1 MRKLAPLVLVAV
13 LSACARPSDG
23 PTAGGFYN
31 ATAPQSNE
39 RIPVV
44 RLSEAPMGPVAATP
58 LAYAATDPGLS
69 LMRSSGF
76 ADTRLRRGD
85 VIEVTILD
93 TGEEGLFSSTQSK
106 TLNLG
111 RFTVDSTGNVTLP
124 FVGKQRVVDSST
136 EALQTRIV
144 TGLKGSAVNPQAVV
158 TVVDRPSSGITVNG
172 DVRAAGR
179 FPLTARKER
188 VLDAVALAGGASS
201 APGSAT
207 VTLMRGK
214 QRATVPLQR
223 VIDDNK
229 QNVYLLP
236 DDQIYVDKDSPTFTA
251 FGAFKSVGEFE
262 FEPGRLTLAQALGR
276 AGGLLDDRADA
287 RNFYVLRSQPVFTQ
301 VAPQCQDPRAGCGE
315 HQAGDLSRRSEGRF
329 QSGADAAVPDDGW
342 RYHLRQQRQPGGLC
356 QALQRV
362 PEKRADGRSTDPGVE
377 RQLSIDNR
385 TFCGAAQQTQGG
397 SCKANYDNRTCLT
410 PFLYGDGR
418 IQEYDDAVAI
428 CDDRS
433 GGGSVAS
440 RLSAYGI

>member
-13 LSACARPSDG
+13 LTACARPSDG

-44 RLSEAPMGPVAATP
+44 RLSEAPMGPVAVTP

-236 DDQIYVDKDSPTFTA
+236 DDQIYIDKDSPTFTA

-287 RNFYVLRSQPVFTQ
+287 RNFYVLRNQPVYTQ
-301 VAPQCQDPRAGCGE
+301 VAAANAKNPVPAVVSTKPVIYRVNLKDVSNLALMQ
-315 HQAGDLSRRSEGRF
+315 RF
-329 QSGADAAVPDDGW
+329 QMMDGDIIYASNASLVDFAKLFNVYQKSVPTAAAPIPGSSG
-342 RYHLRQQRQPGGLC
+342 
-356 QALQRV
+356 
-362 PEKRADGRSTDPGVE
+362 
-377 RQLSIDNR
+377 N
-385 TFCGAAQQTQGG
+385 
-397 SCKANYDNRTCLT
+397 
-410 PFLYGDGR
+410 
-418 IQEYDDAVAI
+418 
-428 CDDRS
+428 
-433 GGGSVAS
+433 
-440 RLSAYGI
+440 

>member
-44 RLSEAPMGPVAATP
+44 RLSEAPMGPATVTP

-172 DVRAAGR
+172 DVRSAGR

-287 RNFYVLRSQPVFTQ
+287 RNFYVLRNQPVYTQ
-301 VAPQCQDPRAGCGE
+301 VAAANAKNAVPAVVSTKPVIYRVNLKDVSNLALMQ
-315 HQAGDLSRRSEGRF
+315 RF
-329 QSGADAAVPDDGW
+329 QMMDGDIIYASNASLVDFAKLFNVYQKSVPTAAAPIPGSSG
-342 RYHLRQQRQPGGLC
+342 
-356 QALQRV
+356 
-362 PEKRADGRSTDPGVE
+362 
-377 RQLSIDNR
+377 N
-385 TFCGAAQQTQGG
+385 
-397 SCKANYDNRTCLT
+397 
-410 PFLYGDGR
+410 
-418 IQEYDDAVAI
+418 
-428 CDDRS
+428 
-433 GGGSVAS
+433 
-440 RLSAYGI
+440 

>member
-44 RLSEAPMGPVAATP
+44 RLSEAPMGAVAVTP

-69 LMRSSGF
+69 LMRSGGF
-76 ADTRLRRGD
+76 ADTKLRRGD

-93 TGEEGLFSSTQSK
+93 PGEDGLFSSTQSK

-124 FVGKQRVVDSST
+124 FIGKQRVVDSSP

-158 TVVDRPSSGITVNG
+158 TVVDRPSSGFTVNG
-172 DVRAAGR
+172 DVRSAGR
-179 FPLTARKER
+179 FPLSARKER

-223 VIDDNK
+223 VIDDSK

-262 FEPGRLTLAQALGR
+262 FEPGKLTLAQALGR

-287 RNFYVLRSQPVFTQ
+287 SNFYVLRNQPVYTQ
-301 VAPQCQDPRAGCGE
+301 VAAANGKNAAPPVVRTKPVIYRVNLKDVSNLALMQ
-315 HQAGDLSRRSEGRF
+315 RF
-329 QSGADAAVPDDGW
+329 QMMDGDIIYASNASLVDFAKLFNVYQKSVPTAAAPIPGSSG
-342 RYHLRQQRQPGGLC
+342 
-356 QALQRV
+356 
-362 PEKRADGRSTDPGVE
+362 
-377 RQLSIDNR
+377 N
-385 TFCGAAQQTQGG
+385 
-397 SCKANYDNRTCLT
+397 
-410 PFLYGDGR
+410 
-418 IQEYDDAVAI
+418 
-428 CDDRS
+428 
-433 GGGSVAS
+433 
-440 RLSAYGI
+440 

>member
-23 PTAGGFYN
+23 PAAGGFYN

-44 RLSEAPMGPVAATP
+44 RLSEAPMGPVAVTP

-69 LMRSSGF
+69 LMRSGGF
-76 ADTRLRRGD
+76 ADTKLRRGD

-93 TGEEGLFSSTQSK
+93 PGEDGLFSSTQSK

-124 FVGKQRVVDSST
+124 FIGKQRVVDSSP

-158 TVVDRPSSGITVNG
+158 TVVDRPSSGFTVNG
-172 DVRAAGR
+172 DVRSAGR
-179 FPLTARKER
+179 FPLSARKER

-223 VIDDNK
+223 VIDDSK

-262 FEPGRLTLAQALGR
+262 FEPGKLTLAQALGR

-287 RNFYVLRSQPVFTQ
+287 SNFYVLRNQPVYTQ
-301 VAPQCQDPRAGCGE
+301 VAAANGKNAAPPVVRTKPVIYRVNLKDVSNLALMQ
-315 HQAGDLSRRSEGRF
+315 RF
-329 QSGADAAVPDDGW
+329 QMMDGDIIYASNASLVDFAKLFNVYQKSVPTAAAPIPGSSG
-342 RYHLRQQRQPGGLC
+342 
-356 QALQRV
+356 
-362 PEKRADGRSTDPGVE
+362 
-377 RQLSIDNR
+377 N
-385 TFCGAAQQTQGG
+385 
-397 SCKANYDNRTCLT
+397 
-410 PFLYGDGR
+410 
-418 IQEYDDAVAI
+418 
-428 CDDRS
+428 
-433 GGGSVAS
+433 
-440 RLSAYGI
+440 

>member
-31 ATAPQSNE
+31 ATAPQTNE

-44 RLSEAPMGPVAATP
+44 RLSEAPMGPVTVTP

-236 DDQIYVDKDSPTFTA
+236 DDQIYIDKDSPTFTA

-287 RNFYVLRSQPVFTQ
+287 RNFYVLRNQPVYTQ
-301 VAPQCQDPRAGCGE
+301 VAAANAKTPVPAVASTKPVIYRV
-315 HQAGDLSRRSEGRF
+315 DLKDVSNLALMQRF
-329 QSGADAAVPDDGW
+329 QMMDGDIIYASNASLVDFAKLFNVYQKSVPTAAAPIPGSSG
-342 RYHLRQQRQPGGLC
+342 
-356 QALQRV
+356 
-362 PEKRADGRSTDPGVE
+362 
-377 RQLSIDNR
+377 N
-385 TFCGAAQQTQGG
+385 
-397 SCKANYDNRTCLT
+397 
-410 PFLYGDGR
+410 
-418 IQEYDDAVAI
+418 
-428 CDDRS
+428 
-433 GGGSVAS
+433 
-440 RLSAYGI
+440 

>member
-23 PTAGGFYN
+23 PTAGSFYN
-31 ATAPQSNE
+31 ATSPNGNE

-44 RLSEAPMGPVAATP
+44 RLSEAPMDPVTSAP
-58 LAYAATDPGLS
+58 LAYAATDTGLS
-69 LMRSSGF
+69 AMRSSGF

-93 TGEEGLFSSTQSK
+93 PGEDGLFSSTQSK
-106 TLNLG
+106 TLDLG

-124 FVGKQRVVDSST
+124 FIGKQRVVDSST

-158 TVVDRPSSGITVNG
+158 TVVDRPSSGFTVNG

-201 APGSAT
+201 DPGSAT

-223 VIDDNK
+223 VIDDSK

-236 DDQIYVDKDSPTFTA
+236 DDQVYVDKDAPTFTA

-262 FEPGRLTLAQALGR
+262 FQPGKLTLAQALGR

-287 RNFYVLRSQPVFTQ
+287 SNFYVLRNQPVYTQ
-301 VAPQCQDPRAGCGE
+301 FAAANAKTAAPVVVSSKPAIYRVNMKDVSNLALMQ
-315 HQAGDLSRRSEGRF
+315 RF
-329 QSGADAAVPDDGW
+329 QMMDGDIIYASNAGLVDFAKFFNVYQKSVPTAAAPIPGSSG
-342 RYHLRQQRQPGGLC
+342 
-356 QALQRV
+356 
-362 PEKRADGRSTDPGVE
+362 
-377 RQLSIDNR
+377 N
-385 TFCGAAQQTQGG
+385 
-397 SCKANYDNRTCLT
+397 
-410 PFLYGDGR
+410 
-418 IQEYDDAVAI
+418 
-428 CDDRS
+428 
-433 GGGSVAS
+433 
-440 RLSAYGI
+440 

>member
-236 DDQIYVDKDSPTFTA
+236 DDQIYIDKDSPTFTA

-287 RNFYVLRSQPVFTQ
+287 RNFYVLRNQPVYTQ
-301 VAPQCQDPRAGCGE
+301 VAAVNAKNAALAVVSTKPVIYRVNLKDVSNLALMQ
-315 HQAGDLSRRSEGRF
+315 RF
-329 QSGADAAVPDDGW
+329 QMMDGDIIYASNASLVDFAKLFNVYQKSVPTAAAPIPGSSG
-342 RYHLRQQRQPGGLC
+342 
-356 QALQRV
+356 
-362 PEKRADGRSTDPGVE
+362 
-377 RQLSIDNR
+377 N
-385 TFCGAAQQTQGG
+385 
-397 SCKANYDNRTCLT
+397 
-410 PFLYGDGR
+410 
-418 IQEYDDAVAI
+418 
-428 CDDRS
+428 
-433 GGGSVAS
+433 
-440 RLSAYGI
+440 

>member
-44 RLSEAPMGPVAATP
+44 RLSEAPMGPVAVTP

-69 LMRSSGF
+69 LMRSGGF
-76 ADTRLRRGD
+76 ADTKLRRGD

-93 TGEEGLFSSTQSK
+93 PGEDGLFSSTQSK

-124 FVGKQRVVDSST
+124 FIGKQRVVDSSP

-158 TVVDRPSSGITVNG
+158 TVVDRPSSGFTVNG
-172 DVRAAGR
+172 DVRSAGR
-179 FPLTARKER
+179 FPLSARKER

-223 VIDDNK
+223 VIDDSK

-262 FEPGRLTLAQALGR
+262 FEPGKLTLAQALGR

-287 RNFYVLRSQPVFTQ
+287 SNFYVLRNQPVYTQ
-301 VAPQCQDPRAGCGE
+301 VAAANGKNAAPAVVRTKPVIYRVNLKDVSNLALMQ
-315 HQAGDLSRRSEGRF
+315 RF
-329 QSGADAAVPDDGW
+329 QMMDGDIIYASNASLVDFAKLFNVYQKSVPTAAAPIPGSSG
-342 RYHLRQQRQPGGLC
+342 
-356 QALQRV
+356 
-362 PEKRADGRSTDPGVE
+362 
-377 RQLSIDNR
+377 N
-385 TFCGAAQQTQGG
+385 
-397 SCKANYDNRTCLT
+397 
-410 PFLYGDGR
+410 
-418 IQEYDDAVAI
+418 
-428 CDDRS
+428 
-433 GGGSVAS
+433 
-440 RLSAYGI
+440 

>member
-44 RLSEAPMGPVAATP
+44 RLSEAPMGPVAVTP

-69 LMRSSGF
+69 LMRSGGF
-76 ADTRLRRGD
+76 ADTKLRRGD

-93 TGEEGLFSSTQSK
+93 PGEDGLFSSTQSK

-124 FVGKQRVVDSST
+124 FIGKQRVVDSSP

-158 TVVDRPSSGITVNG
+158 TVVDRPSSGFTVNG
-172 DVRAAGR
+172 DVRSAGR
-179 FPLTARKER
+179 FPLSARKER

-223 VIDDNK
+223 VIDDSK

-262 FEPGRLTLAQALGR
+262 FEPGKLTLAQALGR

-287 RNFYVLRSQPVFTQ
+287 SNFYVLRNQPVYTQ
-301 VAPQCQDPRAGCGE
+301 VAAANGKNAAPPVVRTKPVIYRVNLKDVSNLALMQ
-315 HQAGDLSRRSEGRF
+315 RF
-329 QSGADAAVPDDGW
+329 QMMDGDIIYASNASLVDFAKLFNVYQKSVPTAAAPIPGSSG
-342 RYHLRQQRQPGGLC
+342 
-356 QALQRV
+356 
-362 PEKRADGRSTDPGVE
+362 
-377 RQLSIDNR
+377 N
-385 TFCGAAQQTQGG
+385 
-397 SCKANYDNRTCLT
+397 
-410 PFLYGDGR
+410 
-418 IQEYDDAVAI
+418 
-428 CDDRS
+428 
-433 GGGSVAS
+433 
-440 RLSAYGI
+440 

>member
-44 RLSEAPMGPVAATP
+44 RLSEAPMGPATVTP

-69 LMRSSGF
+69 FMRSSGF

-172 DVRAAGR
+172 DVRSAGR

-236 DDQIYVDKDSPTFTA
+236 DDQIYIDKDSPTFTA

-287 RNFYVLRSQPVFTQ
+287 RNFYVLRNQPVYTQ
-301 VAPQCQDPRAGCGE
+301 VAAANAKTPVPAAVSTKPVIYRV
-315 HQAGDLSRRSEGRF
+315 DLKDVSNLALMQRF
-329 QSGADAAVPDDGW
+329 QMMDGDIIYASNASLVDFAKLFNVYQKSVPTAAAPIPGSSG
-342 RYHLRQQRQPGGLC
+342 
-356 QALQRV
+356 
-362 PEKRADGRSTDPGVE
+362 
-377 RQLSIDNR
+377 N
-385 TFCGAAQQTQGG
+385 
-397 SCKANYDNRTCLT
+397 
-410 PFLYGDGR
+410 
-418 IQEYDDAVAI
+418 
-428 CDDRS
+428 
-433 GGGSVAS
+433 
-440 RLSAYGI
+440 

>member
-44 RLSEAPMGPVAATP
+44 RLSEAPMGPVAVTP

-69 LMRSSGF
+69 LMRSGGF
-76 ADTRLRRGD
+76 ADTKLRRGD

-93 TGEEGLFSSTQSK
+93 PGEDGLFSSTQSK

-124 FVGKQRVVDSST
+124 FIGKQRVVDSSP

-158 TVVDRPSSGITVNG
+158 TVVDRPSSGFTVNG
-172 DVRAAGR
+172 DVRSAGR
-179 FPLTARKER
+179 FPLSARKER

-223 VIDDNK
+223 VIDDSK

-251 FGAFKSVGEFE
+251 LGAFKSVGEFE
-262 FEPGRLTLAQALGR
+262 FEPGKLTLAQALGR

-287 RNFYVLRSQPVFTQ
+287 SNFYVLRNQPVYTQ
-301 VAPQCQDPRAGCGE
+301 VAAANGKNAAPPVVRTKPVIYRVNLKDVSNLALMQ
-315 HQAGDLSRRSEGRF
+315 RF
-329 QSGADAAVPDDGW
+329 QMMDGDIIYASNASLVDFAKLFNVYQKSVPTAAAPIPGSSG
-342 RYHLRQQRQPGGLC
+342 
-356 QALQRV
+356 
-362 PEKRADGRSTDPGVE
+362 
-377 RQLSIDNR
+377 N
-385 TFCGAAQQTQGG
+385 
-397 SCKANYDNRTCLT
+397 
-410 PFLYGDGR
+410 
-418 IQEYDDAVAI
+418 
-428 CDDRS
+428 
-433 GGGSVAS
+433 
-440 RLSAYGI
+440 

>member
-236 DDQIYVDKDSPTFTA
+236 DDQIYIDKDSPTFTA

-287 RNFYVLRSQPVFTQ
+287 RNFYVLRNQPVYTQ
-301 VAPQCQDPRAGCGE
+301 VAAANAKTPVPAVVSIKPVIYRV
-315 HQAGDLSRRSEGRF
+315 DLKDVSNLALMQRF
-329 QSGADAAVPDDGW
+329 QMMEGDIIYASNASLVDFAKLFNVYQKSVPTAAAPIPGSSG
-342 RYHLRQQRQPGGLC
+342 
-356 QALQRV
+356 
-362 PEKRADGRSTDPGVE
+362 
-377 RQLSIDNR
+377 N
-385 TFCGAAQQTQGG
+385 
-397 SCKANYDNRTCLT
+397 
-410 PFLYGDGR
+410 
-418 IQEYDDAVAI
+418 
-428 CDDRS
+428 
-433 GGGSVAS
+433 
-440 RLSAYGI
+440 

>member
-13 LSACARPSDG
+13 LTACARPSDG

-31 ATAPQSNE
+31 ATSPNTNE

-44 RLSEAPMGPVAATP
+44 RLSEAPMGQVAVTP

-93 TGEEGLFSSTQSK
+93 PGEDGLFSSTQSK

-124 FVGKQRVVDSST
+124 FIGKQRVVDSST
-136 EALQTRIV
+136 EALQTRVI

-236 DDQIYVDKDSPTFTA
+236 DDQIYIDKDSPTFTA

-287 RNFYVLRSQPVFTQ
+287 RNFYVLRNQPVDTQ
-301 VAPQCQDPRAGCGE
+301 VAAANAKNPAPAVASTKPVIYRVNLKDVSNLALMQ
-315 HQAGDLSRRSEGRF
+315 RF
-329 QSGADAAVPDDGW
+329 QMMDGDIIYASNASLVDFAKLFNVYQKSVPTAAAPIPGSSG
-342 RYHLRQQRQPGGLC
+342 
-356 QALQRV
+356 
-362 PEKRADGRSTDPGVE
+362 
-377 RQLSIDNR
+377 N
-385 TFCGAAQQTQGG
+385 
-397 SCKANYDNRTCLT
+397 
-410 PFLYGDGR
+410 
-418 IQEYDDAVAI
+418 
-428 CDDRS
+428 
-433 GGGSVAS
+433 
-440 RLSAYGI
+440 